1 MNYALSY
8 DSEDADA
15 LCLMGRI
22 HSEVLKDYEKA
33 KEYYEDAMIYD
44 VSNINT
50 PKYYIS
56 CLLENE
62 DLDEAEKLIKYAV
75 KIKGIDKCDLW
86 YQRSFLSEKRGSLT
100 NAMKF
105 LEIAEGYCFSP
116 CSWEVIKDRKKFLKT
131 KMTSKKRKKKKETN

>member
-1 MNYALSY
+1 
-8 DSEDADA
+8 
-15 LCLMGRI
+15 
-22 HSEVLKDYEKA
+22 LKDYEKA

-50 PKYYIS
+50 PKFYIS

-86 YQRSFLSEKRGSLT
+86 YQRSLLSEKRGSLT

-105 LEIAEGYCFSP
+105 LDIAEGYCFGP
-116 CSWEVIKDRKKFLKT
+116 CSWEVIKDRKKFLKA